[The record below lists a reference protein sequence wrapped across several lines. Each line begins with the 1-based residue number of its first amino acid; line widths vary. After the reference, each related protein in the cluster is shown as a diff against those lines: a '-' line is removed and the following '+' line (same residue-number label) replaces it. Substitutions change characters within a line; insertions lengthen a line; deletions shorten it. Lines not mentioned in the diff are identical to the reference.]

1 MFETKIN
8 FKPSL
13 MSGVIVISFLIRL
26 IAAYFFRDS
35 SFDNANT
42 EWTFL
47 VYNLVN
53 FKSYAIYNFDNVLV
67 PSVFMPPGYPL
78 LLYIINI
85 FSSNDTV
92 FLNLI
97 MLFQII
103 IGTYSIHIFY
113 KINLNLFSHKLS
125 LFNSFIFAIFPL
137 NVYMVSQLSSIT
149 LTVFLSLIFLDL
161 LFTTIKKS
169 TLKNIIFLSII
180 SGLLIITRGEFILIF
195 AFIIFFVML
204 KKKINLPN
212 LVKIILITSL
222 VISPYMIRNYV
233 HFNQIILT
241 KSLGFNLWKGNNELS
256 SVQGYEEY
264 KNVNFKELEFKLN
277 SLEKNKRYELNR
289 DKLFLKE
296 AKKYLAQDPLKYLNL
311 FFKKIFSF
319 YFVDLNSTYPNY
331 YNFIHFF
338 PVVLFSIL
346 SFPGLFI
353 LYKKKN
359 IYADCL
365 GLYLLFNIVIFSCF
379 FILPRFKLIILPVQ
393 IILVAYFI
401 KYLLNKL
408 NIKNL

>member
-8 FKPSL
+8 FKPNL
-13 MSGVIVISFLIRL
+13 MLGVIVISFLIRL

-195 AFIIFFVML
+195 AFIIFL
-204 KKKINLPN
+204 
-212 LVKIILITSL
+212 
-222 VISPYMIRNYV
+222 
-233 HFNQIILT
+233 
-241 KSLGFNLWKGNNELS
+241 
-256 SVQGYEEY
+256 
-264 KNVNFKELEFKLN
+264 
-277 SLEKNKRYELNR
+277 
-289 DKLFLKE
+289 
-296 AKKYLAQDPLKYLNL
+296 
-311 FFKKIFSF
+311 
-319 YFVDLNSTYPNY
+319 
-331 YNFIHFF
+331 
-338 PVVLFSIL
+338 
-346 SFPGLFI
+346 
-353 LYKKKN
+353 
-359 IYADCL
+359 
-365 GLYLLFNIVIFSCF
+365 
-379 FILPRFKLIILPVQ
+379 
-393 IILVAYFI
+393 
-401 KYLLNKL
+401 
-408 NIKNL
+408 